1 MWKKLVGDE
10 GNVIACLAEHLREER
25 IVAPFTLLA
34 HNMGRKHVLE
44 YETGQV
50 PAGYHIGKLGQ
61 FAALL
66 QCHLQRGGIHE
77 VAILLGMMATEALTD
92 NQYDVRRAIAAAIY
106 LHLMGSMD
114 ELGNLMCRQLVGVDT
129 EVESVDWQI
138 EHGMVF
144 LRQDMLHFTNGASI
158 HELVISYLVMPGSTD
173 ARNQERQTEDTEG
186 GWHGSRHTGNGH
198 QPFFER
204 SQFEYGD
211 EEDVNLDEL
220 LAEDGDENLDES
232 QKQDPAHTTE
242 ENLGRDEG

>member
-1 MWKKLVGDE
+1 
-10 GNVIACLAEHLREER
+10 
-25 IVAPFTLLA
+25 
-34 HNMGRKHVLE
+34 
-44 YETGQV
+44 
-50 PAGYHIGKLGQ
+50 
-61 FAALL
+61 
-66 QCHLQRGGIHE
+66 
-77 VAILLGMMATEALTD
+77 MATEALAD

-144 LRQDMLHFTNGASI
+144 LRQDMLHFTDGASI
-158 HELVISYLVMPGSTD
+158 HELVISRLVVPGSTD

-220 LAEDGDENLDES
+220 FAEEGDEYLDEC
-232 QKQDPAHTTE
+232 QE
-242 ENLGRDEG
+242 